1 MTRASL
7 TIQRLV
13 PFAVIAVGA
22 VLFASALQGIMR
34 TDTRLAAAAART
46 APERVLVETTS
57 FPCLQ
62 RYERGDV

>member
-7 TIQRLV
+7 TIQRFV
-13 PFAVIAVGA
+13 PFVVIAVGA
-22 VLFASALQGIMR
+22 VLFASALQSITR
-34 TDTRLAAAAART
+34 TDTRLARAAART

-57 FPCLQ
+57 FPCLE